1 MSELRKLDTNP
12 IPDVDEIRLFAKVR
26 NEAAKIP
33 FFVSYYRD
41 LGISRFF
48 FIDNGSSDCTVNLL
62 KKNSDVHVFATL
74 ERMSEAR
81 AGMDWIEPLLH
92 RYGLNRWCIVA
103 DADELLVY
111 PASEEIPLRRFCQ
124 DLDGMGASAF
134 ACILLDM
141 YPGGNIAD
149 MTYTPDQSFIDACPF
164 FDSSGYRWISSGADG
179 PSVIGGPRLRM
190 FYPELLEGI
199 RGRILRRINTYRG
212 RPSESPPFLNKIP
225 LVRWGSQMRYSS
237 AAHYLSGAN
246 LASGHG
252 ALLHFKFLGDFA
264 QRVEEELVRKAYHNG
279 GQEYRRYFERTRK
292 RSIRFKCRTSV
303 EFNDSKQL
311 LDLGLIK
318 CIGRPEWRC

>member
-1 MSELRKLDTNP
+1 MSVE
-12 IPDVDEIRLFAKVR
+12 
-26 NEAAKIP
+26 
-33 FFVSYYRD
+33 
-41 LGISRFF
+41 FF

-81 AGMDWIEPLLH
+81 AGMDRIEPLLH

-212 RPSESPPFLNKIP
+212 RPSRISAILKQNSFGALGKPDAVLFRCSLLIRRKSGERPWRLIALQISRRLRATGGRRAGEKGLPQRGAGVFGDI
-225 LVRWGSQMRYSS
+225 SS
-237 AAHYLSGAN
+237 A
-246 LASGHG
+246 
-252 ALLHFKFLGDFA
+252 LGNI
-264 QRVEEELVRKAYHNG
+264 Q
-279 GQEYRRYFERTRK
+279 
-292 RSIRFKCRTSV
+292 
-303 EFNDSKQL
+303 
-311 LDLGLIK
+311 
-318 CIGRPEWRC
+318 